1 MSLIKRQISQE
12 LISLAGQ
19 FPAVTILGPR
29 QAGKT
34 TLARSC
40 FPDYEYVNLELP
52 HIRKAAQDDA
62 AGFFKMHPGP
72 MILDEIQRVPEL
84 LSYIQALS
92 DERKKKGEFI
102 LTGSHQPKLAEGIS
116 QSLAG
121 RTGLLTLLPF
131 SISELESA
139 SLTFDRDTNIH
150 NGFMPGIHCDGI
162 EPNAFYRSYFQ
173 TYVERDVK
181 MLINV
186 SNQYAFE
193 TFVRLLAG
201 RVGQVVNL
209 HSLAGDAG
217 VSSTTLAAWLS
228 VLEASYIVFRL
239 PGYFN
244 NFGKR
249 LIKAPKIYFYEVGL
263 AAWLLGIEKPEQVGR
278 DPLIG
283 GLFEN
288 MVVLEALKAK
298 ANAGRE
304 KGLHFFR
311 DRHGLEVDLLVL
323 RGRDI
328 MPVEIKSG
336 MTYDRSFSK
345 NLLSFRK
352 IAAGTISPTLVY
364 SGEESVHADGIAY
377 INYKKLYETIAA
389 WDAGAA
395 QS

>member
-12 LISLAGQ
+12 LVSLAGQ
-19 FPAVTILGPR
+19 FPVVTILGPR

-34 TLARSC
+34 TLAKAC
-40 FPDYEYVNLELP
+40 FPNHEYVNLELP
-52 HIRKAAQDDA
+52 NIRKAAQDDA
-62 AGFFKMHPGP
+62 IGFFKTHPGP
-72 MILDEIQRVPEL
+72 VILDEIQRVPEL
-84 LSYIQALS
+84 LSYIQGIS
-92 DERKKKGEFI
+92 DEHKKKGEFI
-102 LTGSHQPKLAEGIS
+102 LTGSHQPRLAEGIS

-131 SISELESA
+131 SIPELGSA
-139 SLTFDRDTNIH
+139 SLSYDRDANIH
-150 NGFMPGIHCDGI
+150 NGFMPGVHFDGI

-173 TYVERDVK
+173 TYVERDAK

-201 RVGQVVNL
+201 RIGQIVNL
-209 HSLAGDAG
+209 HSLAGDVG

-288 MVVLEALKAK
+288 MVVLEAMKART
-298 ANAGRE
+298 NAGRE
-304 KGLHFFR
+304 RGLYFFR
-311 DRHGLEVDLLVL
+311 DRHGLEVDLLAL

-336 MTYDRSFSK
+336 MTYDRSLSK
-345 NLLSFRK
+345 NLRSFQK
-352 IAAGTISPTLVY
+352 IADGTVSPTLVY
-364 SGEESVHADGIAY
+364 AGEESVHVDGISY
-377 INYKKLYETIAA
+377 MNYKKIYETIAA
-389 WDAGAA
+389 WDAGGE
-395 QS
+395 